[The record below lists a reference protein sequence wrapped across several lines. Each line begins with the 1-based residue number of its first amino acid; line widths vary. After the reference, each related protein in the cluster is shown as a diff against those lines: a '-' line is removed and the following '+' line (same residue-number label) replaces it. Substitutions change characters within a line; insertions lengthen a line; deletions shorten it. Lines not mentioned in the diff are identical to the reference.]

1 LRTLLLLLSFE
12 SRERCTKLGGKLF
25 FPKCERKIPHG
36 SFIAVMKEKHTQAR
50 CFLVP
55 CLVFVVAVV
64 VVVVVAVVAVYS
76 ASAVAAAA
84 QPAA

>member
-12 SRERCTKLGGKLF
+12 LRERCTKLGGKLF

-64 VVVVVAVVAVYS
+64 VVVVVAAVYS